1 MKVRPLLRIAIPVLA
16 FTAFF
21 LLEGTGQ
28 PNAAE
33 VHRVDRFGYSQPEI
47 DTVSVTVQVFLPGQ
61 FGLLDPDV
69 PYTTVVDITSRLS
82 KPLPSPVTINSTS
95 YFPLTEWPAGASYS
109 YDGYGGHILE
119 VHLPANIT
127 SFSIQFKGRMSGRSV
142 LWRNVGQ
149 VNCPDIQ
156 IPLPY
161 PQPHRSILV
170 APQDADIVK
179 IYPPLYMESEPG
191 SVESNVVESQY
202 EEAVVIGEPASVVVV
217 YEPTLW
223 KPIATILIFLA
234 IAATVILPYAP
245 KFTEKYQAM
254 TIPRTLKTLKDHVLV
269 FTSKL
274 QARISKISSRTLLT
288 AYILCSLLMVS
299 LGLAVG
305 PDPRPKAYAI
315 ALSHT
320 VNEIEEATG
329 IRIISVL
336 DTRTEFE
343 TLVSVGTVQAAIVAD
358 FLVRE
363 GLDKQLYR
371 GLEEIP
377 MIIIIDSKVVSPDF
391 AEEVLRRYSGKTLV
405 FRDVDEFRDVLQRD
419 PMLLQIRENQLGLVV
434 DPRLFD
440 GVMAFAGLLSFIVV
454 FFGLAYLSNKL
465 MEVGK
470 KPGISA
476 IPESIMYTSFY
487 FFFTQ
492 LIYIVTSVVF
502 AVPMGLHAVTSGSKR
517 VTAIGLLGFGGGSRP
532 RMLAGILG
540 VLFGSTA
547 ALGEG
552 SKLSKTGVIAF
563 IFALFTVVA
572 DPLTGG
578 LIFYEF
584 VLLFTLGGVELEA
597 ASTTS
602 YFVKNFLASVGLAFG
617 AWITPTYGISTG
629 EILFYMGAIPLCLI
643 PKLGNSTATFLL
655 FFSAFAVGN
664 GGIRVAE
671 MTPWKTFASCIPGIA
686 TGLIAAAVFFSL
698 SKIETIIRARMER
711 AGVSV

>member
-1 MKVRPLLRIAIPVLA
+1 MKASPLLRIAIPVLA
-16 FTAFF
+16 LSIFF
-21 LLEGTGQ
+21 LLDGIGE
-28 PNAAE
+28 PNARALY
-33 VHRVDRFGYSQPEI
+33 HTDRFGEGQPEI
-47 DTVSVTVQVFLPGQ
+47 DTISVTVQVFLPDQ
-61 FGLLDPDV
+61 YGLLDPDV
-69 PYTTVVDITSRLS
+69 PYTTVIDITSRLS
-82 KPLPSPVTINSTS
+82 NPLSSPVTINSTS
-95 YFPLTEWPAGASYS
+95 YFPLTEWPAGATYS
-109 YDGYGGHILE
+109 VDGYGGHILQ
-119 VHLPANIT
+119 VRLPANIT
-127 SFSIQFKGRMSGRSV
+127 SFSVQFKGRMSGKSV

-149 VNCPDIQ
+149 VNYPDIQ

-170 APQDADIVK
+170 APKDADIVK
-179 IYPPLYMESEPG
+179 MYPPLYMESEPG
-191 SVESNVVESQY
+191 SVESNVLESQY

-223 KPIATILIFLA
+223 KPVATVLIFLA
-234 IAATVILPYAP
+234 IAAVLILPYAP
-245 KFTEKYQAM
+245 KFTEKYQAA
-254 TIPRTLKTLKDHVLV
+254 TIPRILLTLRDYVLR
-269 FTSKL
+269 FASGL
-274 QARISKISSRTLLT
+274 QARISKVSSRTLLT
-288 AYILCSLLMVS
+288 AYVLCSLLMVS

-315 ALSHT
+315 AMSHT
-320 VNEIEEATG
+320 VDEIEEATG
-329 IRIISVL
+329 IKIISVL

-363 GLDKQLYR
+363 GLGKQLYG

-377 MIIIIDSKVVSPDF
+377 TIIIIDSIVVSPDF
-391 AEEVLRRYSGKTLV
+391 AQEVLRRYSEKTLV
-405 FRDVDEFRDVLQRD
+405 FRDVDAFRDALQRN
-419 PMLLQIRENQLGLVV
+419 PMLIQTRENQLGLVV
-434 DPRLFD
+434 DPKLFD
-440 GVMAFAGLLSFIVV
+440 GVMALAGLLSFILV

-465 MEVGK
+465 VEVGK

-492 LIYIVTSVVF
+492 LIYIVTSVAF
-502 AVPMGLHAVTSGSKR
+502 AVPMGLHAVTSGSTK
-517 VTAIGLLGFGGGSRP
+517 VTAIGALGFGGGSRP
-532 RMLAGILG
+532 RMLAGMLG

-552 SKLSKTGVIAF
+552 SKLSKTGAIAF
-563 IFALFTVVA
+563 IIALFTVVA

-584 VLLFTLGGVELEA
+584 VLLFTMGAVELEA

-602 YFVKNFLASVGLAFG
+602 YFIKNFLASVGLAFG

-643 PKLGNSTATFLL
+643 PKLGNSTATFLV
-655 FFSAFAVGN
+655 FFSAFAIGN

-686 TGLIAAAVFFSL
+686 TGLMAAAVFFSL
-698 SKIETIIRARMER
+698 SKIEEIIRARMER
-711 AGVSV
+711 AGTSV